1 MQSNQ
6 RNYKT
11 HFTQAFLAGCAVVF
25 LTALILAFFSW
36 TFVLSFLAGAVVL
49 MLAHTLFFF
58 RFFFSKN
65 YQAHAVTK
73 RFYTGALIKWLVLI
87 LGCAL
92 AFKFNLAL
100 WPFVLAF
107 VLVMV
112 TFYLTLF
119 LRAYFAPPAAMPNPI
134 ANTIINTKVS
144 RSCAS

>member
-11 HFTQAFLAGCAVVF
+11 HFTQAFLAGCAVAF
-25 LTALILAFFSW
+25 IATLILAFFSRTLAW
-36 TFVLSFLAGAVVL
+36 SFLAGSVVL
-49 MLAHTLFFF
+49 MLAHSLFFF
-58 RFFFSKN
+58 RFFLSKN
-65 YQAHAVTK
+65 YQAHSVIK

-87 LGCAL
+87 LGCYF

-107 VLVMV
+107 VLIMV

-119 LRAYFAPPAAMPNPI
+119 LRAYFAPPTFIESI
-134 ANTIINTKVS
+134 AS